1 MALPNYLRSGRS
13 KWVTSGVQVTPG
25 VTSKAN
31 KCDMYSNLLYDKTWT
46 LKGGNCKCLK
56 INKKRIIIPVCG
68 NMAGSEKLPPSFV
81 GKTKY
86 PLYFNNTM
94 SLPGTYHHIEAV
106 WVIRKIAFSLWSL
119 NRQMT
124 SMKRTVLLF
133 VDQCLMHPRI

>member
-1 MALPNYLRSGRS
+1 
-13 KWVTSGVQVTPG
+13 
-25 VTSKAN
+25 
-31 KCDMYSNLLYDKTWT
+31 
-46 LKGGNCKCLK
+46 
-56 INKKRIIIPVCG
+56 
-68 NMAGSEKLPPSFV
+68 MAGSEKLPPSFV